1 MPVGDN
7 GWAGSA
13 AAWVEFID
21 ETDPNRAYVLDPVMN
36 SKTAEV
42 KGLRV
47 LDVGC
52 GEGRFCRAL
61 SERGAATVGID
72 PTPALL
78 EVARA
83 RHPEGEYVECGAE
96 AMPFKDREFDVVV
109 SYVSLCDIP
118 DYRAAI
124 KEKARVLKPAGRMV
138 VALHNA
144 FVTTSPTGWLKDES
158 GRKIVF
164 PVDHYTFESA
174 SKVAWCGIEV
184 VNYHRPMSAYM
195 SAFLDE
201 GLHLVSYEEPLPS
214 PQDVTDHP
222 DLADYLRVS
231 VFTVMEWAKP

>member
-13 AAWVEFID
+13 GAWVEFVD
-21 ETDPNRAYVLDPVMN
+21 GADPNRTYVLDPVMN
-36 SKTAEV
+36 AKTADV
-42 KGLRV
+42 AGLRV

-61 SERGAATVGID
+61 SERGAAPVGID

-78 EVARA
+78 DVART

-96 AMPFKDREFDVVV
+96 AMPFEDGAFEVVV

-124 KEKARVLKPAGRMV
+124 AEQARVLKPGGRMV

-144 FVTTSPTGWLKDES
+144 FVTTSPTGWLKDEG
-158 GRKIVF
+158 GRKTVF
-164 PVDHYTFESA
+164 PVDNYTFESG
-174 SKVAWCGIEV
+174 SKVAWRGIEV
-184 VNYHRPMSAYM
+184 VNYHRPMAAYM
-195 SAFLDE
+195 SAFLKE
-201 GLHLVSYEEPLPS
+201 GLRLVSYEEPLPS

-222 DLADYLRVS
+222 YVADFLRVP
-231 VFTVMEWAKP
+231 VFTVLEWAKP